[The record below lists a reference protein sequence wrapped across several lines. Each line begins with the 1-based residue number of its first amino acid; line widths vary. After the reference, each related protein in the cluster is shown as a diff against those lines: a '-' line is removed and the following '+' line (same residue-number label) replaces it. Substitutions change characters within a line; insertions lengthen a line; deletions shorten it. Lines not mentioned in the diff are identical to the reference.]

1 MLRRRDPRGDRVRG
15 RAEGSSYAGM
25 NRIKFAGLHLSTLGV
40 HPGAGVIVARAARLR
55 ALGLEST
62 LLRGADGV
70 EPVAEMV

>member
-1 MLRRRDPRGDRVRG
+1 MRG

-40 HPGAGVIVARAARLR
+40 HPGAREIVARAARLR

-70 EPVAEMV
+70 KPLAEMAKPNP

>member
-1 MLRRRDPRGDRVRG
+1 MRG

-40 HPGAGVIVARAARLR
+40 HPGARAIVARAARLR

-70 EPVAEMV
+70 KPVAEMAKPNP

>member
-1 MLRRRDPRGDRVRG
+1 
-15 RAEGSSYAGM
+15 M

-40 HPGAGVIVARAARLR
+40 HPGAGSIVARAARLW

-70 EPVAEMV
+70 KPVAEMAKPNP

>member
-40 HPGAGVIVARAARLR
+40 HPGAGSIVARAARLR
-55 ALGLEST
+55 ALVLEST

>member
-1 MLRRRDPRGDRVRG
+1 MRG

-40 HPGAGVIVARAARLR
+40 HPGARAIVARAARLW

-70 EPVAEMV
+70 KPVAEMAKPNP